1 MECMC
6 QTENFF
12 CSVFLNVILA
22 SMPSI
27 ILNGYI
33 LSSLI
38 CVGVLIQV
46 KFQTLLNNLVLCI
59 LQHKSNFIFET
70 IGMLL

>member
-6 QTENFF
+6 QTEKFF

-27 ILNGYI
+27 SLNGYI